1 MAKAIYPNRS
11 FECFTI
17 KNKTDHVEGFSDD
30 LKFARLAAN
39 RLNVKLEEVPST
51 NQLLENLDHLVYHM
65 DEPIG
70 DPASL
75 HVLSISRHAKNLG
88 YKVLMSGTG
97 CDELFS
103 GYRRHQA
110 VYFTQFGKFIPIS
123 LIKGLNT
130 LVNLFSPSNPK
141 VRRLNKVL
149 NQLNLDSAD
158 QFIGYH
164 SWLPVEIAKDLF
176 SKELKEQLKDYHP
189 FTFYRTLL
197 TNLTPHTDGLNKM
210 LYLDMKA
217 YLPDNNLLYMDKMG
231 MSEGVEIRVPFLDN
245 EVVEFSSTLPNL
257 LKMKGLTT
265 KYLVRQVAKKYLPE
279 EIIRRSKTGFGAPV
293 RSMIKQNSEAV
304 LRIILNPV
312 TNKNVEI
319 FDPTKIKELISANE
333 VGKIDGSYSILAIL
347 AILSWKNQ
355 FVK

>member
-1 MAKAIYPNRS
+1 
-11 FECFTI
+11 
-17 KNKTDHVEGFSDD
+17 
-30 LKFARLAAN
+30 
-39 RLNVKLEEVPST
+39 
-51 NQLLENLDHLVYHM
+51 
-65 DEPIG
+65 
-70 DPASL
+70 
-75 HVLSISRHAKNLG
+75 
-88 YKVLMSGTG
+88 
-97 CDELFS
+97 
-103 GYRRHQA
+103 
-110 VYFTQFGKFIPIS
+110 
-123 LIKGLNT
+123 
-130 LVNLFSPSNPK
+130 
-141 VRRLNKVL
+141 
-149 NQLNLDSAD
+149 
-158 QFIGYH
+158 
-164 SWLPVEIAKDLF
+164 
-176 SKELKEQLKDYHP
+176 
-189 FTFYRTLL
+189 
-197 TNLTPHTDGLNKM
+197 
-210 LYLDMKA
+210 MKA

-245 EVVEFSSTLPNL
+245 EVVEFSSTLPNS

-293 RSMIKQNSEAV
+293 RSMIKQNSDAV